1 MTFLGNSS
9 LSSSSSVIS
18 LAFFFF
24 DLGILMKKP
33 TVPGFKA
40 EMNLVKLIE
49 QFGTDEK
56 CRARLAKLR
65 WPNGVECPRCAGKS
79 ISTLANRDQY
89 DCNAC
94 RYQFS
99 VTSGTIFHDSHLPLS
114 KWFLAIYLMTES
126 KKGMSAL
133 QMKRTLDIA
142 YQTAWHLCHRIRAAM
157 RDANCELL
165 RGVVEVDETYV
176 GGKVRGMGRGY
187 KGNKSIAIGAVQ
199 RGGKIRLQVI
209 PFADRSTLHQFVK
222 DNTAPDTEAIY
233 TDELPAYVGIADA
246 DTRHETV
253 NHSAEEWVHGDIHT
267 NGIESVW
274 SLLKR
279 SIIGA
284 YHKVSM
290 KHLDAYLDEL
300 EHRFN
305 NRKNEFIFR
314 DTLTKLVNAAK
325 LPYAELTKA
334 A

>member
-1 MTFLGNSS
+1 MNKYTTS
-9 LSSSSSVIS
+9 
-18 LAFFFF
+18 
-24 DLGILMKKP
+24 
-33 TVPGFKA
+33 FKS
-40 EMNLVKLIE
+40 EMNLPKLIE
-49 QFGTDEK
+49 QFGSDEK
-56 CRARLAKLR
+56 CRARLTELR
-65 WPNGVECPRCAGKS
+65 WPNGITCPRCQSKS
-79 ISTLANRDQY
+79 ISTISERAQY
-89 DCNAC
+89 DCNDC

-114 KWFLAIYLMTES
+114 KWFLAIYLMTEA
-126 KKGMSAL
+126 KKGVSAL

-157 RDANCELL
+157 REINAELL

-187 KGNKSIAIGAVQ
+187 KGNKAIAIGAVQ
-199 RGGKIRLQVI
+199 RAGKIRLQVI
-209 PFADRSTLHQFVK
+209 EHADKATLHQFIH

-233 TDELPAYVGIADA
+233 TDELPAYWGIEDA
-246 DTRHETV
+246 DTKHRVVRH
-253 NHSAEEWVHGDIHT
+253 SIEEWVVGDVHT

-279 SIIGA
+279 SIIGS
-284 YHKVSM
+284 YHRVSI

-305 NRKNEFIFR
+305 NRKNEYIFR

-325 LPYAELTKA
+325 LPYQELIKA

>member
-1 MTFLGNSS
+1 MKTPKTF
-9 LSSSSSVIS
+9 
-18 LAFFFF
+18 
-24 DLGILMKKP
+24 K
-33 TVPGFKA
+33 T
-40 EMNLVKLIE
+40 EMNLPKLIA
-49 QFGTDEK
+49 QFGDDPK
-56 CRARLAKLR
+56 CRAYLERLR
-65 WPNGVECPRCAGKS
+65 WPNGVQCTRCQSANVLEMPDREKYEC
-79 ISTLANRDQY
+79 RD
-89 DCNAC
+89 CS
-94 RYQFS
+94 YQFT
-99 VTSGTIFHDSHLPLS
+99 VTSGTIFHDTHLSLS

-133 QMKRTLDIA
+133 QIKRTLDIA

-157 RDANCELL
+157 REINAELL

-187 KGNKSIAIGAVQ
+187 KGNKAIAIGAVQ
-199 RGGKIRLQVI
+199 RQGKIRLQVI
-209 PFADRSTLHQFVK
+209 THADKPTLHKFIH

-233 TDELPAYVGIADA
+233 TDELPAYWGIEDA
-246 DTRHETV
+246 DTKHRVVRH
-253 NHSAEEWVHGDIHT
+253 SIEEWVVGDVHT

-279 SIIGA
+279 SIIGS
-284 YHKVSM
+284 YHKVSI

-305 NRKNEFIFR
+305 NRKNEHIFR

-325 LPYAELTKA
+325 LPYQALVHKEA

>member
-1 MTFLGNSS
+1 
-9 LSSSSSVIS
+9 
-18 LAFFFF
+18 
-24 DLGILMKKP
+24 MKTKP
-33 TVPGFKA
+33 RKPGFKA
-40 EMNLVKLIE
+40 EMNLPKLIE
-49 QFGTDEK
+49 QFGSDEK
-56 CRARLAKLR
+56 CRARLTELR
-65 WPNGVECPRCAGKS
+65 WPNGITCPRCESKS
-79 ISTLANRDQY
+79 ISRVIERDQY

-99 VTSGTIFHDSHLPLS
+99 VTSGTIFHDTHLSLS

-133 QMKRTLDIA
+133 QIKRTLCIA
-142 YQTAWHLCHRIRAAM
+142 YETAWYLCHRIRFAM
-157 RDANCELL
+157 REINAELL

-187 KGNKSIAIGAVQ
+187 KVNKAIAIGAVQ
-199 RGGKIRLQVI
+199 RGGKLRLQVI
-209 PFADRSTLHQFVK
+209 PNATKPVLLEFIKT
-222 DNTAPDTEAIY
+222 NTAPDTEAIY
-233 TDELPAYVGIADA
+233 TDELPSYWGIADA
-246 DTRHETV
+246 DTRHEWV
-253 NHSAEEWVHGDIHT
+253 NHSKEEWVVGDVHT

-279 SIIGA
+279 SIVGS
-284 YHKVSM
+284 YHKVSI

-305 NRKNEFIFR
+305 NRKNEYIFR

-325 LPYAELTKA
+325 LPYSELIKA

>member
-1 MTFLGNSS
+1 VN
-9 LSSSSSVIS
+9 
-18 LAFFFF
+18 
-24 DLGILMKKP
+24 
-33 TVPGFKA
+33 
-40 EMNLVKLIE
+40 LIE
-49 QFGTDEK
+49 QFGSDEK
-56 CRARLAKLR
+56 CRQRLTELR
-65 WPNGVECPRCAGKS
+65 WPEGVQCPRCQSKS
-79 ISTLANRDQY
+79 VSTVFDRDQY

-99 VTSGTIFHDSHLPLS
+99 VTSGTIFHDTHLSLT

-133 QMKRTLDIA
+133 QIKRSLGIA
-142 YQTAWHLCHRIRAAM
+142 YQTAWHLCHRIRSAV

-165 RGVVEVDETYV
+165 RGVVEVDETWV
-176 GGKVRGMGRGY
+176 GGKVRGMGNHY
-187 KGNKSIAIGAVQ
+187 TGNKAIAIGAIQ

-209 PFADRSTLHQFVK
+209 QNASKKTLHEFIAQ
-222 DNTAPDTEAIY
+222 NMAPDTEAIY
-233 TDELPAYVGIADA
+233 TDELHAYVGIADE

-253 NHSAEEWVHGDIHT
+253 NHSAKEWVHGNVHT

-279 SIIGA
+279 SIVGA
-284 YHKVSM
+284 YHKVSI

-305 NRKNEFIFR
+305 NRSNEFIFR
-314 DTLTKLVNAAK
+314 DTLTKLVRASK
-325 LPYAELTKA
+325 LPYSELTKA